1 MLKFIP
7 LILIIFL
14 ILSIVS
20 MADVKTNI
28 DAHAE
33 YIKSEQE
40 KRKEHK
46 QMLDDTKNGVE
57 LGRQE
62 YIKSCAICHG
72 DHGKGDGP
80 LSNRLDTKPPDLTQI
95 QKNNNGVFP
104 FIHLH
109 KVIDGRES
117 VATHGSRTMPIW
129 GDRLSGESWFEVS
142 TKHAET
148 LARGRIFEM
157 LLYLESIQ
165 EN

>member
-1 MLKFIP
+1 MLKT
-7 LILIIFL
+7 LSIIFTFIL
-14 ILSIVS
+14 ILSMASI
-20 MADVKTNI
+20 ADVKKNI

-33 YIKSEQE
+33 YIKSERE
-40 KRKEHK
+40 KSDEHK
-46 QMLDDTKNGVE
+46 QMLNDTKNGVE

-72 DHGKGDGP
+72 DDGKGDGP
-80 LSNRLDTKPPDLTQI
+80 LSNRLDKKPPDLTQI
-95 QKNNNGVFP
+95 QKNNDGIFP

-117 VATHGSRTMPIW
+117 IDPHGSRTMPIW

-148 LARGRIFEM
+148 LARGKIFEM

-165 EN
+165 EK

>member
-7 LILIIFL
+7 FILIVFL

-40 KRKEHK
+40 KRAEQKA
-46 QMLDDTKNGVE
+46 MLENTKDGAA
-57 LGRQE
+57 LGHQE
-62 YIKSCAICHG
+62 FIKSCAICHG
-72 DHGKGDGP
+72 DDARGDGP
-80 LSNRLDTKPPDLTQI
+80 MSYRLDKKPSDLTQV

-104 FIHLH
+104 FIHLYR
-109 KVIDGRES
+109 VIDGRES
-117 VATHGSRTMPIW
+117 VDTHGSRTMPIW

-165 EN
+165 EK